1 MARVPSVTRT
11 IQTTKANVLCIDLST
26 EQPFTQSVI
35 IPRTYKDERSML
47 KKIKPMLENE
57 NVKVVHVQNFT
68 VESTLYGMTEE
79 EFIKAA
85 EILPPR
91 KTNEE

>member
-11 IQTTKANVLCIDLST
+11 IQTTKANVLCIDLAT
-26 EQPFTQSVI
+26 ETPFTQSVI
-35 IPRTYKDERSML
+35 LPRIYKDERSML

-57 NVKVVHVQNFT
+57 TVKVVHVQNFT

-79 EFIKAA
+79 DFIKAA
-85 EILPPR
+85 EIMPPR
-91 KTNEE
+91 KANEE

>member
-35 IPRTYKDERSML
+35 LPRTYKDERSML

-57 NVKVVHVQNFT
+57 TVKVVHVQNFT

>member
-35 IPRTYKDERSML
+35 LPRTYKDERSML

-57 NVKVVHVQNFT
+57 TVKVVHVQNFT

-85 EILPPR
+85 EIMPPR

>member
-35 IPRTYKDERSML
+35 LPRTYKDERSML

-57 NVKVVHVQNFT
+57 TVKVVHVQNFT

-91 KTNEE
+91 TANN

>member
-35 IPRTYKDERSML
+35 LPRTYKDERSML
-47 KKIKPMLENE
+47 KKIKPILENE
-57 NVKVVHVQNFT
+57 TVKVVHVQNFT

-91 KTNEE
+91 KANEE

>member
-35 IPRTYKDERSML
+35 LPRTYKDERSML

-57 NVKVVHVQNFT
+57 TVKVVHVQNFT

-91 KTNEE
+91 KANEE

>member
-35 IPRTYKDERSML
+35 LPRTYKDERSML

-57 NVKVVHVQNFT
+57 TVKVVHVQNFT

-85 EILPPR
+85 EILPSR
-91 KTNEE
+91 TANN

>member
-11 IQTTKANVLCIDLST
+11 IQTTKCKVLCIDV
-26 EQPFTQSVI
+26 ENERPFTQEVI
-35 IPRTYKDERSML
+35 LPRTYKDERSML
-47 KKIKPMLENE
+47 KKLKPMLESE
-57 NVKVVHVQNFT
+57 TVKVVHVQNFT

-91 KTNEE
+91 TANN